1 MSEPKRHLRLAHT
14 GQPPRNVH
22 RKRQRTSRPKQFTIG
37 LLLTAGGTGLLL
49 ALLKL
54 PERLDTL
61 LLVSKAIS
69 NLLKGL
75 TLLGSG
81 LLQLLGVL
89 LLVALALLALSMVA
103 IGLVRIVRAFWP
115 ARKAQSSR

>member
-1 MSEPKRHLRLAHT
+1 MSEPKRHLRLART
-14 GQPPRNVH
+14 GQPPRNLH
-22 RKRQRTSRPKQFTIG
+22 RKRQRTSRPKQFAIG

-61 LLVSKAIS
+61 LLVSKAIG

-89 LLVALALLALSMVA
+89 LLVALALLAVAMVA